1 MGSSPTA
8 PAKIKG
14 EDFSSP
20 LIFCRSSDFCVGL
33 EGRVL
38 NDSPGDCQI
47 APPLRPQSGKSY
59 CPCQKKDDCESN
71 RLFSV
76 IFAACATSYMH
87 LRCVILPYGSDI
99 ALRAVEKANIISLL
113 R

>member
-1 MGSSPTA
+1 MNAGEGKSINKASKCKTA
-8 PAKIKG
+8 TRKG
-14 EDFSSP
+14 PKQGLKSVDFSS
-20 LIFCRSSDFCVGL
+20 LFGGLSHSKTVGR
-33 EGRVL
+33 GF
-38 NDSPGDCQI
+38 
-47 APPLRPQSGKSY
+47 KSY

-87 LRCVILPYGSDI
+87 QRCVILPYGSDI